1 MHEISRA
8 TWGYR
13 TWKWHRLAHV
23 CRTWRHILFAT
34 SRHLHLEHV
43 CTHRTQLKKI
53 LGYLQAFPIVVSFD
67 YFGDGNEDNLIAA
80 LQYRDRVQV
89 VEIMVSP
96 SVFEVLSTV
105 MQEPL
110 PALTHLRLESY
121 QYPFVAL
128 PIMPGTFLRG
138 SAPRLQTIYISGISL
153 PAAPTLLSS
162 TRDLVDVDL
171 HNIPPSG
178 FILPEAMVASLAAL
192 SKLESLAFGFERG
205 MSYHDRTRLPSITRT
220 VIPAL
225 TKFSFDGLFEYFEDF
240 VALIDAPQLN
250 YLHIRYLDEDARIDY
265 QIPQLCKFIVRSEK
279 LNFSRFRHAHLT
291 AEPFIATVELLDGG
305 RSSFR
310 LSILENAIGQAINQL
325 SALLTDVNRLFID
338 STGEI
343 QTMGIYIRWLEVFR
357 PFTAVKA
364 LSIDD
369 ELSSNIIPALKSVT
383 SERATEVL
391 PVLNL
396 LRIKGGFELMKSMKT
411 FVAARQNVCLPVTIV
426 SGDTEFRERLHIR

>member
-1 MHEISRA
+1 M
-8 TWGYR
+8 
-13 TWKWHRLAHV
+13 
-23 CRTWRHILFAT
+23 FAS

-43 CTHRTQLKKI
+43 CTHGTPVKEN
-53 LGYLQAFPIVVSFD
+53 LGYLHPFPIIVSFPD
-67 YFGDGNEDNLIAA
+67 HYFQDGDADNLVAA
-80 LQYRDRVQV
+80 LEHRDRVQV
-89 VEIMVSP
+89 VNINILP
-96 SVFEVLSTV
+96 SLFERLVTA
-105 MQEPL
+105 MQEPF
-110 PALTHLRLESY
+110 PALTRLQLESD
-121 QYPFVAL
+121 PFVASPLL
-128 PIMPGTFLRG
+128 PDTFLGG
-138 SAPRLQTIYISGISL
+138 SAPHLQTIYMAGISF

-162 TRDLVDVDL
+162 ARDLVYVDL
-171 HNIPPSG
+171 RDIPESG

-192 SKLESLAFGFERG
+192 SKLESLTFGFERG
-205 MSYHDRTRLPSITRT
+205 MSYHDRMRLPSITRT

-225 TKFSFDGLFEYFEDF
+225 TKFSFDGLFEYLEDF

-279 LNFSRFRHAHLT
+279 LNFSRSRFRHAHLT

-310 LSILENAIGQAINQL
+310 LSILEDAIGQAVNQL

-369 ELSSNIIPALKSVT
+369 ELSSNILPALKSIT

-396 LRIKGGFELMKSMKT
+396 LRIKGGVELMKSIKT
-411 FVAARQNVCLPVTIV
+411 FVAARQNVGRLVTIV

>member
-43 CTHRTQLKKI
+43 CTPRTQLKKI

-67 YFGDGNEDNLIAA
+67 YFGDSNEDNLIAA

-89 VEIMVSP
+89 VEIVVSP
-96 SVFEVLSTV
+96 SVFEVLSRV
-105 MQEPL
+105 IQEPL

-128 PIMPGTFLRG
+128 PIMPGTFLGG
-138 SAPRLQTIYISGISL
+138 SAPRLQTICISGISF

-192 SKLESLAFGFERG
+192 SKLESLTFGFERG
-205 MSYHDRTRLPSITRT
+205 MSYHDRMRLPSITRT
-220 VIPAL
+220 VLPAL

-250 YLHIRYLDEDARIDY
+250 YLHIKYLDEDARIDY
-265 QIPQLCKFIVRSEK
+265 QIPQLCKLSFVHFI
-279 LNFSRFRHAHLT
+279 
-291 AEPFIATVELLDGG
+291 PF
-305 RSSFR
+305 
-310 LSILENAIGQAINQL
+310 
-325 SALLTDVNRLFID
+325 
-338 STGEI
+338 
-343 QTMGIYIRWLEVFR
+343 
-357 PFTAVKA
+357 
-364 LSIDD
+364 
-369 ELSSNIIPALKSVT
+369 
-383 SERATEVL
+383 
-391 PVLNL
+391 
-396 LRIKGGFELMKSMKT
+396 
-411 FVAARQNVCLPVTIV
+411 
-426 SGDTEFRERLHIR
+426 

>member
-1 MHEISRA
+1 M
-8 TWGYR
+8 
-13 TWKWHRLAHV
+13 
-23 CRTWRHILFAT
+23 FAS

-43 CTHRTQLKKI
+43 CTHGTPVKEN
-53 LGYLQAFPIVVSFD
+53 LGYLHPFPIIVSFPD
-67 YFGDGNEDNLIAA
+67 HYFQDGDADNLVAA
-80 LQYRDRVQV
+80 LEHRDRVQV
-89 VEIMVSP
+89 VNINILP
-96 SVFEVLSTV
+96 SLFERLVTA
-105 MQEPL
+105 MQEPF
-110 PALTHLRLESY
+110 PALTRLQLESD
-121 QYPFVAL
+121 PFVASPLL
-128 PIMPGTFLRG
+128 PDTFLGG
-138 SAPRLQTIYISGISL
+138 SAPHLQTIYMAGISF

-162 TRDLVDVDL
+162 ARDLVYVDL
-171 HNIPPSG
+171 RDIPESG

-192 SKLESLAFGFERG
+192 SKLESLTFGFERG
-205 MSYHDRTRLPSITRT
+205 MSYHDRMRLPSITRT

-225 TKFSFDGLFEYFEDF
+225 TKFSFDGLFEYLEDF

-279 LNFSRFRHAHLT
+279 LNFSRSRFRHAHLT

-310 LSILENAIGQAINQL
+310 LSILEDAIGQAVNQL

-369 ELSSNIIPALKSVT
+369 ELSSNILPALKSIT

-396 LRIKGGFELMKSMKT
+396 LRIKGGVELMKSMKT
-411 FVAARQNVCLPVTIV
+411 FVAARQNVGRLVTIV